1 MIAFVYFAVPPKKRG
16 AGWAYNRRQLK
27 GLDAKI
33 HVVTS
38 GPRVCVC
45 VEIVSS
51 VSRELPKK
59 RCVSLALAV
68 SQTLPFL
75 TANLSTG
82 ERIQGIRDRRTEVRG
97 ISDSLTAYVRVFSI
111 CFSSS
116 SSFQRPR
123 ITPLLICFAQAAKQ
137 CGAPWT
143 ALPSIRTTPEQV
155 SPLFACA
162 AEKLLLG
169 PQSSRLACKTYV
181 DGALAVRPS
190 ARDHCNTFAMF
201 AFAFAAA

>member
-1 MIAFVYFAVPPKKRG
+1 MQARR
-16 AGWAYNRRQLK
+16 RRQLK

-59 RCVSLALAV
+59 RCVSLAVAV

-82 ERIQGIRDRRTEVRG
+82 ERIQGGRDRRTGVRG
-97 ISDSLTAYVRVFSI
+97 ISDSLTAYVRIFSI
-111 CFSSS
+111 SFSSS

-123 ITPLLICFAQAAKQ
+123 ITLLLICFAQAAKQ

-162 AEKLLLG
+162 AESA
-169 PQSSRLACKTYV
+169 QSSRLACKTCV

-190 ARDHCNTFAMF
+190 ARDHRNNFARF
-201 AFAFAAA
+201 AFALAAA